1 MLIILY
7 IFNSSHLW
15 VELFYYNRV
24 HASPESVPYFHKLYS
39 ESGNTVCIS
48 LKRETAVVL
57 DESLPKDDRLS
68 DSGLPISLIFWFFF
82 NLVEFKPKNKSYI
95 FYL

>member
-48 LKRETAVVL
+48 LKRETAVVFDKYFANEYKTDTL
-57 DESLPKDDRLS
+57 TIRLC
-68 DSGLPISLIFWFFF
+68 
-82 NLVEFKPKNKSYI
+82 
-95 FYL
+95 

>member
-7 IFNSSHLW
+7 IFNSSHLL

-57 DESLPKDDRLS
+57 DKYFANEYKTDTLTIRLC
-68 DSGLPISLIFWFFF
+68 
-82 NLVEFKPKNKSYI
+82 
-95 FYL
+95 

>member
-24 HASPESVPYFHKLYS
+24 HASPESVPYFNKLYS

-57 DESLPKDDRLS
+57 DKYFANEYKTDTLTIRLC
-68 DSGLPISLIFWFFF
+68 
-82 NLVEFKPKNKSYI
+82 
-95 FYL
+95 